1 MITAA
6 RVPSQVASSIIAE
19 IDAHMQKSGL
29 PNKDWYVGI
38 TCDINERLFGS
49 HRVPRTNH
57 WFIYRR
63 ALNAAQARQIESAYH
78 RAGCK
83 GDGGGGDH
91 TACYIYAY
99 VITMGT
105 VE

>member
-1 MITAA
+1 MVTATG
-6 RVPSQVASSIIAE
+6 VPTQAASTIISE

-29 PNKDWYVGI
+29 PNRDWYVGI
-38 TCDINERLFGS
+38 TCDVNERLFGY
-49 HRVPRTNH
+49 HCVPRVNH
-57 WFIYRR
+57 WFIYRQ
-63 ALNAAQARQIESAYH
+63 AHNSAQARAIEAAYH

-83 GDGGGGDH
+83 GGAGGGDH
-91 TACYIYAY
+91 TACYVYAY